1 MEKIILTK
9 SLVEELYKNG
19 LSIKKI
25 GKQLGYS
32 DKTIRNFMVENNIK
46 INIRNNEELNQD
58 IKDEIILL
66 YLNGLNPREISNE
79 LNITQSKIK
88 SFLVSNNIWKS
99 KEDLNKEELVYLYRI
114 KKMSIRDIARLKK
127 CSLKKVQNA
136 LKKYK
141 IKKLN
146 YIFNKEELTLLY
158 SKYNLSCNEIAKI
171 KNTTK
176 WFVEKALNE
185 YNIV

>member
-9 SLVEELYKNG
+9 SLIEDLYKSG

-32 DKTIRNFMVENNIK
+32 DKTIRTFMDENNIK

-99 KEDLNKEELVYLYRI
+99 KEDLDISQIKE
-114 KKMSIRDIARLKK
+114 
-127 CSLKKVQNA
+127 
-136 LKKYK
+136 K
-141 IKKLN
+141 II
-146 YIFNKEELTLLY
+146 YIGY
-158 SKYNLSCNEIAKI
+158 EI
-171 KNTTK
+171 
-176 WFVEKALNE
+176 VEG
-185 YNIV
+185 

>member
-9 SLVEELYKNG
+9 SLIEDLYKSG

-32 DKTIRNFMVENNIK
+32 DKTIRTFMDENNIK

-99 KEDLNKEELVYLYRI
+99 KEDLDKEELVYLYRI
-114 KKMSIRDIARLKK
+114 KKMSIRDIANLKK

>member
-9 SLVEELYKNG
+9 LLVEDLYKSG

-25 GKQLGYS
+25 GKQLGCS
-32 DKTIRNFMVENNIK
+32 DKTIRTFMMENNIEIK
-46 INIRNNEELNQD
+46 TKNNEKLSDD
-58 IKDEIILL
+58 IQNKIKTL
-66 YLNGLNPREISNE
+66 YLDGFNPREISNE

-99 KEDLNKEELVYLYRI
+99 KEDLDKEELIYLYRI
-114 KKMSIRDIARLKK
+114 KKMSIRDIATLKK

-146 YIFNKEELTLLY
+146 YIFNKEELILLY
-158 SKYNLSCNEIAKI
+158 CKYNLSCNEIAKI

>member
-1 MEKIILTK
+1 MNKIMLTK
-9 SLVEELYKNG
+9 SLVEDLYKSG

-32 DKTIRNFMVENNIK
+32 DKTIRNFMIENNIEIK
-46 INIRNNEELNQD
+46 TRNNEKLSKD
-58 IKDEIILL
+58 IQNKIKTL
-66 YLNGLNPREISNE
+66 YLDGFNPREIE
-79 LNITQSKIK
+79 EKLNIKQSKIK
-88 SFLVSNNIWKS
+88 SFLISNNIWEVQEVLS
-99 KEDLNKEELVYLYRI
+99 KEELIDLYRI
-114 KKMSIRDIARLKK
+114 KKMSIRDIASLKK

-146 YIFNKEELTLLY
+146 YIFNEEELTLLY
-158 SKYNLSCNEIAKI
+158 CKYNLSYNEIAKI